1 MMNDWFIH
9 SILKPSY
16 WRQSL
21 LEATVFRWFS
31 KVWVASCKLRVGAKV
46 HLKREL
52 RVGFCE
58 LRVGFYE
65 LLKKMKSSNSQKST
79 RIFDVQLV
87 LLICNSH
94 FWCSTRTFDVQLAL
108 LMFNS
113 HFWCSIS
120 IFILFQIVTPGQFF
134 PSDFLYVIKIIDAKI
149 LFRVT
154 DFLWEFNL

>member
-1 MMNDWFIH
+1 MALH
-9 SILKPSY
+9 SDILKCEL
-16 WRQSL
+16 R
-21 LEATVFRWFS
+21 
-31 KVWVASCKLRVGAKV
+31 VASCKLRVGAKV

-94 FWCSTRTFDVQLAL
+94 F
-108 LMFNS
+108 
-113 HFWCSIS
+113 
-120 IFILFQIVTPGQFF
+120 
-134 PSDFLYVIKIIDAKI
+134 
-149 LFRVT
+149 
-154 DFLWEFNL
+154 